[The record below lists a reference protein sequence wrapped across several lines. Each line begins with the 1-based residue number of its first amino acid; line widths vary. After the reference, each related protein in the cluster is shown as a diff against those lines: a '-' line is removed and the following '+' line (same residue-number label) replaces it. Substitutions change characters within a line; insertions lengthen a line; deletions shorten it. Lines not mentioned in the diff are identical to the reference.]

1 MRGGTDIGAAALGL
15 LQQHC
20 LPPSLKLY
28 GGQWQVEGKVS
39 LSRLAGQGRLLT
51 STYLPRLE
59 RDEATGREP
68 AVR

>member
-39 LSRLAGQGRLLT
+39 LSRLALSGQEGTRQGRLSADLDV
-51 STYLPRLE
+51 S
-59 RDEATGREP
+59 AS
-68 AVR
+68 A